1 MILTQISLFDVKY
14 MMAQPFHVERIHGCQ
29 GHLVL
34 SEDGSVLN
42 SGGDL
47 VNDEATAEKL
57 TKLAYLV
64 SKVQISADKRE
75 TFKKVSVVWDNFMYV
90 ITVSNHKIYIIKR
103 QFTPHE
109 PVTA

>member
-1 MILTQISLFDVKY
+1 
-14 MMAQPFHVERIHGCQ
+14 MAQQFHVDKIHGSQ
-29 GHLVL
+29 GHLIL

-47 VNDEATAEKL
+47 VNDEATAEKI
-57 TKLAYLV
+57 TKLVYLA

-75 TFKKVSVVWDNFMYV
+75 TFKKISVIWDNFMYV
-90 ITVSNHKIYIIKR
+90 ITVSNHKIYILKR
-103 QFTPHE
+103 QYVPVQ